1 MGFDI
6 ENELRRAV
14 EQKRDFDLRV
24 QEAHRVSASAVQR
37 ALEDVADMAVD
48 TIETIG
54 LGMRRELYYRV
65 SPYFEG
71 YEDVHDKIKEEDKR
85 MNLNLA
91 ELKNNANF
99 IKRMIELYVK
109 EVFDG
114 NDEEAIK
121 RIFAIMIK
129 LTAKYSTAQSVKT
142 GITMVISEAI
152 YLNVIRSVVVKRA
165 AKMTINALL
174 TLTQSYGYV
183 EKASMAAD
191 NLKIIC
197 PKLYWIFYYNK
208 LEMLYFIIE
217 SKLEPAIYI
226 LNTTTPSERKGS
238 SYEEQVARVLA
249 DIINN

>member
-24 QEAHRVSASAVQR
+24 QEAHRVSALAVQR

-85 MNLNLA
+85 MNLNLS

-121 RIFAIMIK
+121 RIFANMIK
-129 LTAKYSTAQSVKT
+129 LTAKYSTGQSVKT
-142 GITMVISEAI
+142 GVTMVISEAI

-174 TLTQSYGYV
+174 TLTQAYGYV

-191 NLKIIC
+191 KLKIIC
-197 PKLYWIFYYNK
+197 PKLYWIFYFNK
-208 LEMLYFIIE
+208 VEMLYFIIE
-217 SKLEPAIYI
+217 SKLEPAIYF

-238 SYEEQVARVLA
+238 RYEEQVARVLA
-249 DIINN
+249 DIIDN